1 MTDNRRMLDEA
12 ELEQVSGGRGYSEDE
27 YKTAGVVMEG
37 SEYYAKFSDGKTV
50 KINKTVANSMVDCF
64 KLNGQ
69 KLTDEMLQAL
79 IEQCR

>member
-1 MTDNRRMLDEA
+1 MTDNRRMFDEA

-27 YKTAGVVMEG
+27 YKTAGVVKQG

-50 KINKTVANSMVDCF
+50 KINKTVANSMVDCY